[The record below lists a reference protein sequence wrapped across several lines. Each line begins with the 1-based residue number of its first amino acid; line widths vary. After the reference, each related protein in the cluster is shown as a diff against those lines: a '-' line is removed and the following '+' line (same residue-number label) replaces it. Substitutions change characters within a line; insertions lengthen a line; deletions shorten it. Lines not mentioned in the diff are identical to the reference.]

1 MNETFFEFNEQ
12 LDGSFLN
19 SIYEGDKEH
28 AKMIFDK
35 FLSSVNVYLTEIE
48 HGYNSGNAELF
59 RKAIHKF
66 KPVLSFVGLTKLT
79 GSAELIEKRCN
90 EVTDVNTLSGLYI
103 PFKTEVKKMIPF
115 IETDLMKLKALT
127 S

>member
-79 GSAELIEKRCN
+79 VSAELIEKRCN